1 MYLEV
6 EVFMVDSLRRDKKQK
21 KLISGHS
28 SLTKSPTRKH
38 EYLTA
43 KNMLL
48 QLSPSYNKTFK
59 VFLETHKKVVPIKKI
74 IRGDEASATNKKLV
88 KTGLLLLTTPEPLI
102 SNIGGITLLAAGVF
116 KEKINKKKIYLEDI
130 YKEFYRNFQHIKKLK
145 KEVATL

>member
-1 MYLEV
+1 
-6 EVFMVDSLRRDKKQK
+6 MVDSLRQDKKQK
-21 KLISGHS
+21 KLISGYS
-28 SLTKSPTRKH
+28 SLTKPPTRKH

-48 QLSPSYNKTFK
+48 QLSPGYNKTFK
-59 VFLETHKKVVPIKKI
+59 VFLETHKKVAPIKKI
-74 IRGDEASATNKKLV
+74 IRGDEANTTNKKLV

-130 YKEFYRNFQHIKKLK
+130 YKEFYRNFQYIKKLK
-145 KEVATL
+145 KEVVTL